1 MGQKIHPLGFRLGF
15 FQRFFSHWFAD
26 FSDYPIKFLEDHRI
40 RCRVWELF
48 PQFSVSIIEIERISF
63 QDRIKVRIWS
73 PQPDTILTRYNGN
86 LKGLSEYLKEQ
97 VLEFRKINLMLKK
110 RKYRNPKISIQII
123 EEINP
128 DSDAYYIA
136 DCIIDELEDRIP
148 FRSAMSK
155 ALRQANR
162 AKVLG
167 IKVQIAGRLNGIGIA
182 RTESGSIGRIPLHTL
197 RAKIMYC
204 EKTALTVQGTL
215 GVKVWVYLK

>member
-15 FQRFFSHWFAD
+15 FQRFFSRWFAD
-26 FSDYPIKFLEDHRI
+26 FSDYPIKFLEDYRI
-40 RCRVWELF
+40 RSKVWVLF
-48 PQFSVSIIEIERISF
+48 PRFTISIVEIERISF

-73 PQPDTILTRYNGN
+73 PQPDTILSRYDNN
-86 LKGLSEYLKEQ
+86 LKELSEYLRQQ
-97 VLEFRKINLMLKK
+97 VLDFRRINLMLEK
-110 RKYRNPKISIQII
+110 RKYRNPKVSIQLI

-128 DSDAYYIA
+128 SSDAYYIA
-136 DCIIDELEDRIP
+136 DCIIDELEARIP
-148 FRSAMSK
+148 FRTAMNK
-155 ALRQANR
+155 ALRQSNR

-167 IKVQIAGRLNGIGIA
+167 IKVETAGRLNGIGIA
-182 RTESGSIGRIPLHTL
+182 HSESGSIGRIPLHTL

>member
-40 RCRVWELF
+40 RCRIWDLF
-48 PQFSVSIIEIERISF
+48 PQFAVSIIEIERISF
-63 QDRIKVRIWS
+63 QDRIKARIWS
-73 PQPDTILTRYNGN
+73 PQPDTILTRYDNK
-86 LKGLSEYLKEQ
+86 LKGLSDYLREQ
-97 VLEFRKINLMLKK
+97 ILEFRKINLMLKK
-110 RKYRNPKISIQII
+110 RKYRNPKVSIQII

-128 DSDAYYIA
+128 NSDAYYIA
-136 DCIIDELEDRIP
+136 DCIIDELEKRIP
-148 FRSAMSK
+148 FRAAMNK

-167 IKVQIAGRLNGIGIA
+167 IKVETAGRLNGIGIA
-182 RTESGSIGRIPLHTL
+182 HTESGSTGRIPLHTL